1 MIFFLITEALPLL
14 IVKINIFIIFF
25 ETGSL
30 RLHCSILLGSTIVD
44 YFPQVNQTKDTFK
57 M

>member
-1 MIFFLITEALPLL
+1 MFFLITEALPLL
-14 IVKINIFIIFF
+14 IVEINVFIIVF

-30 RLHCSILLGSTIVD
+30 RLHCSILLESIIVD
-44 YFPQVNQTKDTFK
+44 YIPQMMDTFE